1 MEEDENMREE
11 LFYSYVRDCVIS
23 FLLFTYLY
31 IISDFVIRQ
40 FRRKPDIVFGDDED
54 ETVDR
59 IALWLCTFTLA
70 VSLAA
75 VLLLPFSIAS
85 NEVLLC
91 FPCSYY
97 MQWLNGSLVHGLW
110 NVVFLSSNISLVL
123 LMPFAYLFIES
134 EGFSG
139 SRKGI
144 VGRLQETAVV
154 LGLLGLLLLGIFFVA
169 FALVN
174 IATPFHDSYDF
185 YFPYIYSC
193 ISLFGVLL
201 LLLCTPLG
209 LAKMF
214 GVTGKLLVK
223 PTLLEDVTE
232 QIYCCR
238 LDEAATQRQQQ
249 GYALC
254 WTSPTKQ
261 VLLEHLVSIASSRQK
276 LERRM
281 RASGWQRNL
290 CFPLAML
297 LLLLFTGILV
307 LQVCVHILHLM
318 VDDAAMPKGSKDL
331 GFGKVSLSAFGSYGA
346 ALEVILIF
354 YLMLSSLVGFY
365 SLPRFDSLR
374 PRRQNTPMSKVIGNC
389 VVLLVLSS
397 ALPVLSRTLGITNFD
412 LLGSFGQFD
421 WLGNFHIVLLY
432 NVLFASLSTLCLVRT
447 FTASV
452 RRELLRALGLAR
464 LTLATVPA
472 ASRKGS
478 ALCGD
483 RTPRGPAS
491 FVHTPGVNSLL
502 WRAAAGP

>member
-1 MEEDENMREE
+1 MTKTKLLTE
-11 LFYSYVRDCVIS
+11 LR
-23 FLLFTYLY
+23 
-31 IISDFVIRQ
+31 
-40 FRRKPDIVFGDDED
+40 
-54 ETVDR
+54 
-59 IALWLCTFTLA
+59 
-70 VSLAA
+70 
-75 VLLLPFSIAS
+75 
-85 NEVLLC
+85 
-91 FPCSYY
+91 
-97 MQWLNGSLVHGLW
+97 LW

-249 GYALC
+249 GRRLNEQVCASHRATSCAAAKGAAKGPQATKRTRQAAIHAGPSIASQNNHPSSGHTCLQYPPCYALC